1 MVYGGGAVIGVS
13 VVDDDRMLL
22 DGMAAWFSS
31 IEDVVLRARARTV
44 DELLEAGLPPA
55 EVVVLDLLLAD
66 GSDPVRNV
74 CRLIDAGSRVLV
86 VSVVPHGEHG
96 IDVVRAGAAGY
107 LTKDHDLAVLAGAI
121 RQTAAGGTVH
131 SPELAFAWCRSDR
144 PDRPQ
149 LSTQERSILLAYA
162 SGLTLAAA
170 ARQAGIRPGTAKAY
184 LDRVKEKYARAG
196 RPTYTKL
203 DLAARVREDGLERY
217 PS

>member
-1 MVYGGGAVIGVS
+1 MIEVS

-31 IEDVVLRARARTV
+31 IEDVTLRARVSTV
-44 DELLEAGLPPA
+44 DALLATGVPPA

-66 GSDPVRNV
+66 GSDPVHNV
-74 CRLIDAGSRVLV
+74 GRLVDAGARVLV

-107 LTKDHDLAVLAGAI
+107 LTKDHDMAALADAV
-121 RQTAAGGTVH
+121 RQAATGGTVH
-131 SPELAFAWCRSDR
+131 SRELAFAWCRSERADR
-144 PDRPQ
+144 PR
-149 LSTQERSILLAYA
+149 LSSQERALLLAYA

-170 ARQAGIRPGTAKAY
+170 ARQVGIQPGTAKGY
-184 LDRVKEKYARAG
+184 LDRIKEKYARAG

-203 DLAARVREDGLERY
+203 DLAARVREDGLNRL
-217 PS
+217 PGRPA

>member
-1 MVYGGGAVIGVS
+1 MIGVS

-22 DGMAAWFSS
+22 DGMTAWFSS
-31 IEDVVLRARARTV
+31 IEDVVLRARACTV
-44 DELLEAGLPPA
+44 DELLETESSPA
-55 EVVVLDLLLAD
+55 DVVVLDLLLAD

-74 CRLIDAGSRVLV
+74 ARLVDAGSRVLV
-86 VSVVPHGEHG
+86 VSVVPNADHL

-107 LTKDHDLAVLAGAI
+107 LTKDHDLEVLAGAI
-121 RQTAAGGTVH
+121 RRAAAGAAVH
-131 SPELAFAWCRSDR
+131 SPELAFAWCRSQR

-170 ARQAGIRPGTAKAY
+170 ARQVGIRPGTAKAY

-203 DLAARVREDGLERY
+203 DLAARVREDRLHD